1 MTKEDFTL
9 GMKTERMT
17 DIGLA
22 FKQTG
27 AILAAI
33 ELELFTRISNGAGTV
48 DEIAAARP
56 PGAGERARTL
66 CPAPSLPMPA
76 LRARGSLSE
85 GTELRSPLLSG
96 EAEDDA
102 TPPPRSATSMSADLP
117 HASGAAGSVLRGIAG
132 RKKAR

>member
-48 DEIAAARP
+48 DEIAAAMGIDAEKADRLLTACKSMDLVREID
-56 PGAGERARTL
+56 GRHENFSDVQRYLVKDSRTYFGDYL
-66 CPAPSLPMPA
+66 NYMAH
-76 LRARGSLSE
+76 R
-85 GTELRSPLLSG
+85 
-96 EAEDDA
+96 D
-102 TPPPRSATSMSADLP
+102 
-117 HASGAAGSVLRGIAG
+117 
-132 RKKAR
+132 